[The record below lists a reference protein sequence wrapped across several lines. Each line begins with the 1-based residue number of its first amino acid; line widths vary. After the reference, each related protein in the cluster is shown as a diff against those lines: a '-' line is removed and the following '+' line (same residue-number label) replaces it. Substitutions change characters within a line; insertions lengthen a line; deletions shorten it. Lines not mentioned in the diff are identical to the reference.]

1 MAEQKEE
8 LTIEKGPAKSII
20 NSDPV
25 SPAFQFQETSDVRNQ
40 SDFPSQVNEWIG
52 AASAGSGG
60 FVATLYKYDKL
71 HKQKQAII
79 YEDDNAILSANDVGL
94 MFGSGSYRYMFWI
107 RDSKVPPKAVIF
119 NIGEEYDA
127 RRIAEGLAK
136 DPHAG
141 NNGKGSI
148 SESLE
153 LFKSF
158 AEIMKSVMPPAAAP
172 VPANPDVSAMVRS
185 NYEFMNTIMKQSFKD
200 QSEMYQNI
208 MAKNFQEEEI
218 ETEAEPGQG
227 LKDIIM
233 PLLEKLVPVLLGE
246 GPNAKL
252 AETMIKQAPEFQ
264 KLLSEKNQLQA
275 VIIEAKKAFGAK
287 KIDTVMKKLGVAV

>member
-1 MAEQKEE
+1 MAEQEE
-8 LTIEKGPAKSII
+8 TDKGPAKAIV
-20 NSDPV
+20 NSDPI
-25 SPAFQFQETSDVRNQ
+25 SQAFQFQETTDVRNQ

-52 AASAGSGG
+52 AAQAGSGG

-127 RRIAEGLAK
+127 RRIAEGLVK
-136 DPHAG
+136 DPNAG
-141 NNGKGSI
+141 NNGKGSM

-153 LFKSF
+153 LLKSF
-158 AEIMKSVMPPAAAP
+158 AEIMKSVMPPPPPPAP
-172 VPANPDVSAMVRS
+172 PNPDIGAMVRS
-185 NYEFMNTIMKQSFKD
+185 NYEFMNGIMKQSFKD
-200 QSEMYQNI
+200 QSEMYKEL
-208 MAKNFQEEEI
+208 MTKNFSEEE
-218 ETEAEPGQG
+218 EQEGDQPGQG
-227 LKDIIM
+227 LKDLIM

-252 AETMIKQAPEFQ
+252 AEQMIKQAPEFQ
-264 KLLSEKNQLQA
+264 KLLSEKQQLQA
-275 VIIEAKKAFGAK
+275 VISEAKKSFGAK
-287 KIDTVMKKLGVAV
+287 KIDKVMMRLGVPV